1 MTAKV
6 CPRCGCQ
13 YENFK
18 STTCPQCFAILVAVD
33 EQTAEALSAARAEVE
48 RSPEFQET
56 KLADDERFRQQSFG
70 ACLGIAAL
78 TLVTL
83 IVAVVLL
90 VSAAHHRAAHP
101 ASIAVA
107 TASVKEEPLTTLPV
121 AAATP
126 AEVLPPDVGPF
137 SRQAADANTV
147 LTGTLTPLFHA
158 VYTGRPPAPVPG
170 SRIEGSQT
178 EKTQSAAAG
187 EGAASSA
194 PTSVPFRLPR
204 IGAGGHLL
212 DVYALPAGRPTAEQN
227 EFRLGLTVASQ
238 IGGAPRPTLFFA
250 TEYWHFAVLASPSDS
265 QTPTQFRDALAA
277 HFGYTGVSTSKGSIP

>member
-33 EQTAEALSAARAEVE
+33 EQTAEELSAARAEVE

-83 IVAVVLL
+83 LVAVVLL
-90 VSAAHHRAAHP
+90 VSAAHHRAAH
-101 ASIAVA
+101 
-107 TASVKEEPLTTLPV
+107 TASAPVVQAAVSNEPLTTLPV

-126 AEVLPPDVGPF
+126 AEVLPTDIGPF
-137 SRQAADANTV
+137 QRQSVDANTA
-147 LTGTLTPLFHA
+147 LTGTLTPLFHG
-158 VYTGRPPAPVPG
+158 VYAESPLTPNNGGTGQEMMRKSLPPP
-170 SRIEGSQT
+170 
-178 EKTQSAAAG
+178 
-187 EGAASSA
+187 
-194 PTSVPFRLPR
+194 LL
-204 IGAGGHLL
+204 GAGGRLL
-212 DVYALPAGRPTAEQN
+212 DVYALPAGRPTSEQN

-238 IGGAPRPTLFFA
+238 VGGASRPTLFFA
-250 TEYWHFAVLASPSDS
+250 TEYWRFAVLAAPGDS

-277 HFGYTGVSTSKGSIP
+277 HFGYTGVSTSKGSNP

>member
-33 EQTAEALSAARAEVE
+33 EQTAEELSAARAEVE
-48 RSPEFQET
+48 RSPEFQQA
-56 KLADDERFRQQSFG
+56 KLVDDERFRQQSFG

-137 SRQAADANTV
+137 SRQAADADTV

-158 VYTGRPPAPVPG
+158 VYREVPL
-170 SRIEGSQT
+170 
-178 EKTQSAAAG
+178 
-187 EGAASSA
+187 A
-194 PTSVPFRLPR
+194 PTTVQIGRETRKEKGTASTTPTLTPPLL
-204 IGAGGHLL
+204 GAGGHLL

-227 EFRLGLTVASQ
+227 EFRLGLTVGSQ
-238 IGGAPRPTLFFA
+238 VGGASRPTLFFA
-250 TEYWHFAVLASPSDS
+250 TEYWRFAVLTAPGDT
-265 QTPTQFRDALAA
+265 QTPVQFRDALAA
-277 HFGYTGVSTSKGSIP
+277 HFGYTGVSTSKGSNP

>member
-33 EQTAEALSAARAEVE
+33 EQTAEELSAARAEVE

-90 VSAAHHRAAHP
+90 VSAAHRRAAHT
-101 ASIAVA
+101 ASAPIVQAAVA
-107 TASVKEEPLTTLPV
+107 SDPLTTLPV
-121 AAATP
+121 AAAMLG
-126 AEVLPPDVGPF
+126 EILPPDIGPF
-137 SRQAADANTV
+137 HRQALDANTV

-158 VYTGRPPAPVPG
+158 VYTESPLAPNNGGTGKETRQKPLTPP
-170 SRIEGSQT
+170 
-178 EKTQSAAAG
+178 
-187 EGAASSA
+187 
-194 PTSVPFRLPR
+194 LL
-204 IGAGGHLL
+204 GAGGHLL
-212 DVYALPAGRPTAEQN
+212 DVYVLPAGRPTSEQN

-238 IGGAPRPTLFFA
+238 VGGASRPTLFFA
-250 TEYWHFAVLASPSDS
+250 TEYWRFAVLAAPGDT
-265 QTPTQFRDALAA
+265 QTPVQFRDALAA